1 MTASE
6 QKKTYKNGGTAS
18 WTYLRCWKPDNP
30 DKQMWVREE
39 KVLAQVEEVLK
50 KLACDEETLAYIN
63 GYLREIEENERGF
76 IRRQISEWQK
86 QQAKLQ
92 NRLDTLMDLLLDGMI
107 EREEFEAKKSKIRE
121 DQNDLEQQISS
132 ARSGD
137 DAFKD
142 AMLMILSIASEAYD
156 LFKGS
161 SVELKRE
168 LVNRVFANLE
178 LSGGKLRY
186 ALREPFD
193 RMFNLTDRHGW
204 QAMIDD
210 VRTDTRLRLLIV
222 RNYPLWKVP
231 QINPDYRG
239 L

>member
-1 MTASE
+1 VTASE

-30 DKQMWVREE
+30 EKQMWVREE
-39 KVLAQVEEVLK
+39 KVLEQVEEVLK
-50 KLACDEETLAYIN
+50 KLACDEETLAYLN

-76 IRRQISEWQK
+76 LRRQISEWQK
-86 QQAKLQ
+86 QHAKLQ

-121 DQNDLEQQISS
+121 DQSDLEQQIAN

-142 AMLMILSIASEAYD
+142 AMLTILSIASEAYD

-168 LVNRVFANLE
+168 MVNRVFANLK
-178 LSGGKLRY
+178 LDGGKLRY
-186 ALREPFD
+186 TLREPFD
-193 RMFNLTDRHGW
+193 KMLNLTNRLEW
-204 QAMIDD
+204 Q
-210 VRTDTRLRLLIV
+210 V
-222 RNYPLWKVP
+222 
-231 QINPDYRG
+231 
-239 L
+239 